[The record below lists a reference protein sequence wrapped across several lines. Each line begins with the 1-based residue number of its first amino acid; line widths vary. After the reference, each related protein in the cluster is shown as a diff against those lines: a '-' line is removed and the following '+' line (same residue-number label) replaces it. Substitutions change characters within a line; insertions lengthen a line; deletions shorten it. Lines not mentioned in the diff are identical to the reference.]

1 MGQLTK
7 KIEKG
12 LSSRFARIFGDTFTI
27 VFFILIIIVPILY
40 IFTFVGTQWN
50 SIYTNLFN
58 HPITGDGQWFDLTTA
73 LARSFEIAGIVTVID
88 VLIGL
93 PMALIL
99 ARYNFRGKKY
109 IDSLI
114 DLPLAVPTA
123 ALGFS
128 IYLFWGTHFGIGGLF
143 GLETGLFSEGP
154 LLIILVHIV
163 FTYPYIVRNLKEVI
177 MRVDQTYEHAAQ
189 SLGAP
194 TFTVFR
200 TITGPLMKEGL
211 VAGAILAF
219 TRSLGETGA
228 TMIVFGVTE
237 TATIQIVAWRSL
249 GLFGPAAFLTMI
261 LVLIAMG
268 LLILLKLITRR
279 VGLPIHHVFVRAE
292 RALSHPTL
300 RKMRNTIIA
309 LIFLVVIIL
318 PALWT
323 FVFVGTNGGSVFN
336 QVFLANDHKLSEFWL
351 SFMSSISIAGMV
363 TLVCIG
369 LGIPMAL
376 IIVRRKWGKVKA
388 ILDTLIDIPLVIP
401 SAALGFSVFVF
412 WGTLG
417 PFGPNGVFSPGFWL
431 IVLVHIVFCYPY
443 MVRVLIPIV
452 SSLDPGYEE
461 AARTLGAPS
470 FTVFRTCTWP
480 LLKRGVLAGSIIT
493 FTRSLGETGATLIVM
508 GLARTIPVLIVDW
521 VESQSLAAAGFA
533 SVIIII
539 FSYVLIFFL
548 RKITLEGEGVK

>member
-1 MGQLTK
+1 MGQLIR

-12 LSSRFARIFGDTFTI
+12 LSTRFARIFGDTFTL

-40 IFTFVGTQWN
+40 IFTFVGTEWN
-50 SIYTNLFN
+50 SVFTNLFN
-58 HPITGDGQWFDLTTA
+58 HPITGDGQWFDLTAA
-73 LARSFEIAGIVTVID
+73 LLRSFQIAAIVTLID
-88 VLIGL
+88 VIIGL

-109 IDSLI
+109 IDTLI

-128 IYLFWGTHFGIGGLF
+128 IYLFWGTQYGIGGLF
-143 GLETGLFSEGP
+143 GLEAGLFSEGP
-154 LLIILVHIV
+154 LMIILVHIV

-177 MRVDQTYEHAAQ
+177 MRVDRTYEHAAQ
-189 SLGAP
+189 SLGASK
-194 TFTVFR
+194 FTVFR

-237 TATIQIVAWRSL
+237 TSPIQIVAWRSL

-261 LVLIAMG
+261 LVLVALG
-268 LLILLKLITRR
+268 FLILLKLITRR
-279 VGLPIHHVFVRAE
+279 VGLPIHRVFVRAE
-292 RALSHPTL
+292 RKLSHPIV
-300 RKMRNTIIA
+300 RKSRNAIIA
-309 LIFLVVIIL
+309 LFFLIVVIL
-318 PALWT
+318 PSLWT
-323 FVFVGTNGGSVFN
+323 FVFIGFNGEAAYS
-336 QVFLANDHKLSEFWL
+336 QMFLSSDNKLAAFWL
-351 SFMSSISIAGMV
+351 SLMSSLSIAGMV
-363 TLVCIG
+363 TLICIV

-376 IIVRRKWGKVKA
+376 IMVRRKWGKIKSL
-388 ILDTLIDIPLVIP
+388 LDTLIDIPLVVP

-417 PFGPNGVFSPGFWL
+417 PFGPDGLFSPGYWL
-431 IVLVHIVFCYPY
+431 IVLVHVVFCYPY
-443 MVRVLIPIV
+443 MVRVLIPII

-493 FTRSLGETGATLIVM
+493 FTRSLGETGATLVVM
-508 GLARTIPVLIVDW
+508 GLARTVPVLIVDW
-521 VESQSLAAAGFA
+521 VEAQSLAAASFA
-533 SVIIII
+533 SIIIII
-539 FSYVLIFFL
+539 FSFMLIFIL
-548 RKITLEGEGVK
+548 RKITLEKEVVK

>member
-1 MGQLTK
+1 MGQLIQ
-7 KIEKG
+7 KIEKA
-12 LSSRFARIFGDTFTI
+12 LSTRFARIFSDTFTLA
-27 VFFILIIIVPILY
+27 FFILIIIVPILY
-40 IFTFVGTQWN
+40 IFTFVGTEWN
-50 SIYTNLFN
+50 SIYTEIFN
-58 HPITGDGQWFDLTTA
+58 HPITGDEQWFDLTAA
-73 LARSFEIAGIVTVID
+73 LVRSFEIAAIVTVID
-88 VLIGL
+88 ILIGL

-99 ARYNFRGKKY
+99 ARKDFRGKKY
-109 IDSLI
+109 IDTLI

-128 IYLFWGTHFGIGGLF
+128 IYLFWGTQWGIGGLL
-143 GLETGLFSEGP
+143 GLGGGVFSEGP
-154 LLIILVHIV
+154 LMIMLVHIV

-177 MRVDQTYEHAAQ
+177 MRVDRTYEQAAQ

-194 TFTVFR
+194 PFTVFR

-237 TATIQIVAWRSL
+237 TSPIQIVAWRGL

-261 LVLIAMG
+261 LVLVALG
-268 LLILLKLITRR
+268 LLLMLKLVTRR
-279 VGLPIHHVFVRAE
+279 VGLPIHRVFPRAE
-292 RALSHPTL
+292 RKLSHPIL
-300 RKMRNTIIA
+300 RKSRNVIVG
-309 LIFLVVIIL
+309 LIFLVVVIL
-318 PALWT
+318 PSLWT
-323 FVFVGTNGGSVFN
+323 FVYIGINGNAAYS
-336 QVFLANDHKLSEFWL
+336 QMFLSSDNKVAAFWL
-351 SFMSSISIAGMV
+351 SLMSSLSIAGMV
-363 TLVCIG
+363 TLICII

-376 IIVRRKWGKVKA
+376 IMVRRKWGKIKA
-388 ILDTLIDIPLVIP
+388 ILDAMIDIPLVIP

-417 PFGPNGVFSPGFWL
+417 PFGPGGVFSPGYWL
-431 IVLVHIVFCYPY
+431 IVLVHVVFCYPY

-452 SSLDPGYEE
+452 NSIDPGYEE
-461 AARTLGAPS
+461 AAMTLGAPS

-493 FTRSLGETGATLIVM
+493 FTRSLGETGATLVVM
-508 GLARTIPVLIVDW
+508 GLARTVPVLIVDW
-521 VESQSLAAAGFA
+521 VEAQSLAAAAFA

-539 FSYVLIFFL
+539 FSYCLIFIL
-548 RKITLEGEGVK
+548 RKITLENE